1 LVRRCKQRIQS
12 AQIQRKAAVGSSRS
26 INWEREMKALRTSPV
41 ILLLAAL
48 AVTLALAACGQ
59 AAPAAAPTAAP
70 APKTAAP
77 TAAPAAAAPTAAP
90 KTAAPTAAP
99 KTAAPTAAAAVK
111 RGEFVIKASGSMAP
125 TEPGILAYE
134 FFKKNVEERT
144 NGRIEVQIFPT
155 NQLGNERDVIE
166 GLTLGT
172 VQMANPSNAPITA
185 WVPAMNIFE
194 LPFIWQNRAHM
205 AKVLDGPIGAKFAP
219 ALKEKGIHLLGYE
232 EAGLRHVMTTKKAVN
247 SMADMAGLKIRTM
260 ENPVHLEAFRAF
272 GANPLPMAYGEL
284 YTALQQGV
292 IDGAEAANTNYNA
305 MKFYEPAP
313 NWAMIGWL
321 HLVSPLVMSE
331 RFYQSLPADLQQIV
345 SEEGKKTAV
354 HERELYAKLD
364 EEALDKLKAAGVKIT
379 TPDRAEFM
387 KASEKVYDAWAD
399 RVGGRALIDEIV
411 AAGKS

>member
-1 LVRRCKQRIQS
+1 MK
-12 AQIQRKAAVGSSRS
+12 
-26 INWEREMKALRTSPV
+26 ERRTSTV
-41 ILLLAAL
+41 ILLLGAL
-48 AVTLALAACGQ
+48 AVTLVLAACGQ

-70 APKTAAP
+70 APKAAP

-99 KTAAPTAAAAVK
+99 KTAAPTAAPAVK
-111 RGEFVIKASGSMAP
+111 KGEFIIKASGSMAP

-134 FFKKNVEERT
+134 FFKKNVEERS
-144 NGRIEVQIFPT
+144 NGRIEVQIFPA
-155 NQLGNERDVIE
+155 NQLGSERDVIE

-172 VQMANPSNAPITA
+172 VQMVNPSNAPLTS

-232 EAGLRHVMTTKKAVN
+232 EAGLRHIMTTRKPIN
-247 SMADMAGLKIRTM
+247 SLQDMAGLKIRVM
-260 ENPVHLEAFRAF
+260 ENPVHLDAFRAF

-284 YTALQQGV
+284 YTALQQNV
-292 IDGAEAANTNYNA
+292 IDGAEAANSNYFA

-313 NWAMIGWL
+313 NWAQVGWL
-321 HLVSPLVMSE
+321 HLVSPLIMSE
-331 RFYQSLPADLQQIV
+331 KFYSSLPADLQKIV
-345 SEEGKKTAV
+345 SEEGLKTAT
-354 HERELYAKLD
+354 HERELYAKID
-364 EEALDKLKAAGVKIT
+364 IEAGDKLKAAGVKIT
-379 TPDRAEFM
+379 TPNREDFM

-399 RVGGRALIDEIV
+399 KVGGRALIDEII